1 VLNLRATDVLIQNK
15 SNIKPKKENL
25 KIMQNMS
32 GGKTALGLDANVGAM
47 LCYLPICAIN
57 LIYSIIVL
65 VTDKTNKT
73 VRFHAFQSLI
83 LTAIYIVIMVAVFL
97 VGGVLV
103 AVTESAILGSLV
115 GLLYGAVVLGFLV
128 LMILGCVKA
137 YQNGSYKL
145 PVIGDMA
152 EKWSN

>member
-1 VLNLRATDVLIQNK
+1 
-15 SNIKPKKENL
+15 
-25 KIMQNMS
+25 MS

-47 LCYLPICAIN
+47 LCYLPVCAIS

-73 VRFHAFQSLI
+73 VRFHAFQSLL
-83 LTAIYIVIMVAVFL
+83 LTAIYVVLIFGVMI

-103 AVTESAILGSLV
+103 AATNSGILGSLV
-115 GLLYGAVVLGFLV
+115 GLFYGAIILGFLA
-128 LMILGCVKA
+128 LMIIGCVKA
-137 YQNGSYKL
+137 FQNSRYKL

>member
-1 VLNLRATDVLIQNK
+1 
-15 SNIKPKKENL
+15 
-25 KIMQNMS
+25 MQNMS

-47 LCYLPICAIN
+47 LCYLPVCAIS

-73 VRFHAFQSLI
+73 VRFHAFQSLL
-83 LTAIYIVIMVAVFL
+83 LTAIYVVIMVAVVV
-97 VGGVLV
+97 VGGGLV
-103 AVTESAILGSLV
+103 AATESAILGSLV
-115 GLLYGAVVLGFLV
+115 VLLYGVVILGFLA
-128 LMILGCVKA
+128 LMIYGCVKA
-137 YQNGSYKL
+137 YQNSSYKL